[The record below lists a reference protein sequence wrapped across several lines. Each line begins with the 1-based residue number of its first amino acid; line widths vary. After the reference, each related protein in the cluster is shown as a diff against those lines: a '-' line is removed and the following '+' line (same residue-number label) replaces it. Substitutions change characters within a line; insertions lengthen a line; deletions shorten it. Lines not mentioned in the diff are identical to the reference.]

1 MIVARFVSTLTTLMN
16 KFDQKCSKADEVDF
30 CAIKI
35 GSLVLKLFICQVS
48 NYSILFFSPP
58 SFRNAIF
65 LSYLYPY
72 CFMKL
77 NATTSKTS
85 PCSHTNLIKGRQKV
99 YETMQSLLRTY
110 RRAFNAGSRQYSS
123 GT

>member
-16 KFDQKCSKADEVDF
+16 KFDQKCSKADEVLLCHKNWVF
-30 CAIKI
+30 GIKTVHM
-35 GSLVLKLFICQVS
+35 SSLKLF
-48 NYSILFFSPP
+48 YSFFFSPP

-72 CFMKL
+72 CFLKL